1 MKKFNILLIGMNV
14 TCLIIIIN
22 IINKKYEYAVFNI
35 VAIVWL
41 MLLDKK

>member
-14 TCLIIIIN
+14 TFLIIN
-22 IINKKYEYAVFNI
+22 IIDKKYEYAVFNI
-35 VAIVWL
+35 VAIVWF

>member
-14 TCLIIIIN
+14 TCLIIS
-22 IINKKYEYAVFNI
+22 IINKKYECAVFNI
-35 VAIVWL
+35 VVIVWV

>member
-1 MKKFNILLIGMNV
+1 MKKFNILLMGMNV
-14 TCLIIIIN
+14 TCLIIN

-35 VAIVWL
+35 VAIVWV